1 MTFPSGTS
9 ASLQGSRGGR
19 IRGDTGDVTAAEDE
33 WTTRVQ
39 QAAVAKDGAE
49 LRVLFLEAQVLF
61 GDAASH
67 RWSEVLSA
75 FDSSAVTG

>member
-1 MTFPSGTS
+1 
-9 ASLQGSRGGR
+9 
-19 IRGDTGDVTAAEDE
+19 VTAEDE
-33 WTTRVQ
+33 WTGRVQ
-39 QAAVAKDGAE
+39 EAAVAKDGAE

-61 GDAASH
+61 GDAAGH